1 MISLISFESYVVPRA
16 SEITELP
23 VVVTLE
29 TEDVAFV
36 CWSVI
41 LAFFV
46 LFVVSL
52 DGLSEPVSSK
62 ETSFVLATRYNHDSC

>member
-1 MISLISFESYVVPRA
+1 MISLISFESSVVSRV
-16 SEITELP
+16 SQITELL

-29 TEDVAFV
+29 TEDAAFF
-36 CWSVI
+36 CWKLI

-46 LFVVSL
+46 LLVLLL

-62 ETSFVLATRYNHDSC
+62 ETSSVLATKVQS

>member
-1 MISLISFESYVVPRA
+1 MISLISFESSVVSRA
-16 SEITELP
+16 SQITELL

-29 TEDVAFV
+29 TEDAAFF
-36 CWSVI
+36 CWKLI

-46 LFVVSL
+46 LLVLLL

-62 ETSFVLATRYNHDSC
+62 ETSSVLATKVQS

>member
-1 MISLISFESYVVPRA
+1 MISLISFESSVVSRA
-16 SEITELP
+16 SQITELL

-29 TEDVAFV
+29 TEDAAFF
-36 CWSVI
+36 CWKLI

-46 LFVVSL
+46 LLVVLL

-62 ETSFVLATRYNHDSC
+62 ETSSVLATKVQS

>member
-1 MISLISFESYVVPRA
+1 MISLISFESSVVSRV
-16 SEITELP
+16 SQITELL

-29 TEDVAFV
+29 TKDAAFF
-36 CWSVI
+36 CWKLI

-46 LFVVSL
+46 LLVLLL

-62 ETSFVLATRYNHDSC
+62 ETSSVLATKVQS